1 MLWGFK
7 FVNIWESFQKANDV
21 ELGLVSTDTDSGVV
35 VFLQVGGN
43 ENAEF
48 RTRT

>member
-7 FVNIWESFQKANDV
+7 FVNIWESFRKANDV
-21 ELGLVSTDTDSGVV
+21 GLGLVSTDTDSGMV
-35 VFLQVGGN
+35 VFLQVDGN
-43 ENAEF
+43 ANAEF